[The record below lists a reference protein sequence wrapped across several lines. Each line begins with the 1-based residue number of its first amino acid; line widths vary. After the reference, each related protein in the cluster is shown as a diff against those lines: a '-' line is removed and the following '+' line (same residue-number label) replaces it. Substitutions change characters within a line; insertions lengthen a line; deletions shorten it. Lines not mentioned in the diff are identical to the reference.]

1 MKNERF
7 KTRNATMWLEE
18 DGIVHAVYTSGARET
33 IDDAIEDSAM
43 QAKVARGKKKPIL
56 VDMRGFKNMDRGARE
71 YFAKESAKITTAAA
85 LLVDTPVSK
94 VLGNLLIGLNRLS
107 HPVKLFTSEAE
118 AVEWL
123 KKFVKV
129 GDI

>member
-7 KTRNATMWLEE
+7 KTRNATIWLGE
-18 DGIVHAVYTSGARET
+18 DGIVRAVYVSGARET

-43 QAKVARGKKKPIL
+43 QDRAAQGEKKPIL
-56 VDMRGFKNMDRGARE
+56 VDMSGLKNMDRGARE

-118 AVEWL
+118 AIEWL
-123 KKFVKV
+123 KEFVKV
-129 GDI
+129 EGT